1 MLFNHNIQRINYQ
14 LGSIPL
20 SCVSLGNKG
29 FTIKVWQYT
38 FDDKGFKTV
47 PIKGIDDKRQVTAT
61 FAISMTRKF
70 LPHSSYL

>member
-20 SCVSLGNKG
+20 SCVSLGK
-29 FTIKVWQYT
+29 YT

-47 PIKGIDDKRQVTAT
+47 PIKGIDDKRQITAT
-61 FAISMTRKF
+61 FAFSMTRKF
-70 LPHSSYL
+70 LSHSSYL